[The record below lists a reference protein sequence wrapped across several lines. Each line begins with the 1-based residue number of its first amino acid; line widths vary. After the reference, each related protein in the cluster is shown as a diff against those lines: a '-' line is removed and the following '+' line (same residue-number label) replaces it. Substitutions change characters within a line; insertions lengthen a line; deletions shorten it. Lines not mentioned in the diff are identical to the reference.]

1 MEQIKEEDTFIDIRP
16 IIQMTT
22 IKHLQE

>member
-1 MEQIKEEDTFIDIRP
+1 MKQIKEEDTFINIRP
-16 IIQMTT
+16 IVKMTT

>member
-1 MEQIKEEDTFIDIRP
+1 MKQIKEEDTFIDIRP
-16 IIQMTT
+16 IVQMTT